1 MAEAE
6 VIKLET
12 IIIILKEH
20 KQEMRDKYGV
30 KEIGI
35 FGSYVRGEQRE
46 GSDVDVLVEFEQE
59 ARPSLFG
66 FVALQEELCDLL
78 GTKVDLVD
86 RRGLKPYIGRRILSE
101 VVWLLGGDGGTPA

>member
-30 KEIGI
+30 KEIGV

-46 GSDVDVLVEFEQE
+46 GSDVDMLVEFEPDSE
-59 ARPSLFG
+59 IGLLD
-66 FVALQEELCDLL
+66 FVGLENDLSDLL
-78 GTKVDLVD
+78 GLKVDLAEKSA
-86 RRGLKPYIGRRILSE
+86 LKPRIGRHILNE
-101 VVWLLGGDGGTPA
+101 VVLL